1 MNVLVIGGT
10 GWLGG
15 NIVRRALDTG
25 HNVLVYHR
33 GEHHTE
39 RDPDVPHLHGET
51 ISIAGHADQLA
62 EFAPEAVIDTTQFRT
77 DTTQSVIATIKEF
90 SQRYVLVSSKDVYRG
105 YGVVHG
111 TEPGPNQEMPLTE
124 DSELRTLPSVDQT
137 ESEDNIFAERAA
149 LEQTDIP
156 STIVRAPGIFGPGD
170 RQRRIGNV
178 VDALNESNGHIVRAR
193 NRANFRW
200 GYGYVD
206 NVSDALILC
215 AADRRPGNF
224 VYDVGYPTGT
234 SLLELF
240 HMVAEALDWKGTIE
254 ASDEDE
260 TGEINYSQ
268 HLYSES
274 PLIRKE
280 LGYTERIP
288 FEEAIR
294 RTIGSG

>member
-1 MNVLVIGGT
+1 MNLLVIGGT
-10 GWLGG
+10 GWLGA
-15 NIVRRALDTG
+15 NIVRRALDMD
-25 HNVLVYHR
+25 HEVLVFHR
-33 GEHHTE
+33 GESHTD
-39 RDPDVPHLHGET
+39 RDPDVPHLHGDT
-51 ISIAGHADQLA
+51 ISIADHSEELA

-77 DTTQSVIATIKEF
+77 DTTKSVIATIRKF
-90 SQRYVLVSSKDVYRG
+90 SKRYVLVSSKDVYRG
-105 YGVVHG
+105 YGVLHG
-111 TEPGPNQEMPLTE
+111 TEPGPIQEMPITE
-124 DSELRTLPSVDQT
+124 ESELRTMPSFDQT

-215 AADRRPGNF
+215 ATDRRPGNF
-224 VYDVGYPTGT
+224 VYNVGYPTGT

-240 HMVAEALDWKGTIE
+240 HMVAKALDWKGTIE
-254 ASDEDE
+254 ASDKDE
-260 TGEINYSQ
+260 AGGINYSQ

-280 LGYTERIP
+280 LGYSERVP

-294 RTIGSG
+294 LTIGSG

>member
-1 MNVLVIGGT
+1 MNLLVIGGT
-10 GWLGG
+10 GWLGA
-15 NIVRRALDTG
+15 NIVRRALDMD
-25 HNVLVYHR
+25 HEVLVFHR
-33 GEHHTE
+33 GESHPDQ
-39 RDPDVPHLHGET
+39 DPDVPHLHGDT
-51 ISIAGHADQLA
+51 ISIADHAEDLA

-77 DTTQSVIATIKEF
+77 DTTRSVIATVKNF
-90 SQRYVLVSSKDVYRG
+90 SKRYVLVSSKDVYRG

-111 TEPGPNQEMPLTE
+111 TEPGPNPEMPLTE

-137 ESEDNIFAERAA
+137 ETVDNIFAERAA
-149 LEQTDIP
+149 REQTDI
-156 STIVRAPGIFGPGD
+156 STTIVRAPGIFGPGD
-170 RQRRIGNV
+170 RQRRIGNI
-178 VDALNESNGHIVRAR
+178 VDALKESNGHIVRAR

-215 AADRRPGNF
+215 ATDRRPGNF
-224 VYDVGYPTGT
+224 VYDVGYPFGT

-260 TGEINYSQ
+260 TGGINYSQ

-280 LGYTERIP
+280 LGYAERVP